1 MYELSRIRLYS
12 IGPAGARYADTVLD
26 LRGVGEPVPSPAPTQ
41 AEFFE
46 EEPVGPPR
54 RPAPAGVLFLENGG
68 GKSVLLKLIFSVML
82 PGHRNTLGGAS
93 SGVLRKFL
101 LADDC
106 GHVAL
111 EWQHTVTGETVV
123 VGKVSEWR
131 GRQVSND
138 PRKFAE
144 AWYSFRPGPGMSL
157 DSLPVAESAAVRP
170 TVEGASTARGRRR
183 TMKGFRDALT
193 EAGKAYPHLDV
204 VWVEIHERWNEHL
217 GELGLD
223 PELFRYQREMNA
235 DEGEAAGLFA
245 VKNDSDFTD
254 LLLRAVTDT
263 RDTDGLAD
271 LVHGFAHKLGRRA
284 ELTAERDFTAGSLDL
299 LQRIAD
305 AAERREQARGVHAG
319 AERRTRTLSR
329 RLSARGAEE
338 RARAAEL
345 AERVASAA
353 QAVTDAEGARGRSDL
368 VAAELA
374 YRHASLALAAAEKGA
389 AAQRRELNDART
401 LHSAWQA
408 AETVLRH
415 RAAADR
421 SARVAA
427 AIREAERDAAPALAA
442 RAKAAA
448 DLVRALHA
456 AAEDGERVANEEEER
471 SAALQET
478 GEAAHRDA
486 TSAAT
491 AAQRARS
498 DAEHLRQRLAEVE
511 QETAEAVRAG
521 WLDDSAPDADP
532 ARAALAASDA
542 EKTTVAA
549 FDEARETARRTADH
563 AKSAAA
569 VEARAELA
577 AARAVDAA
585 RATESAYEAERRA
598 AEALG
603 AEQRLIELLGLPQP
617 TAAVPAPRGAA
628 RPSAADSRAA
638 GGVTVRVPDAGG
650 RGMGRR
656 AARTLP
662 ADSGRDGWITVRVD
676 EEDADDIG
684 LSQLPAAFRA
694 APHAP
699 PTIPPDSEPAPHDH
713 DYAPED
719 PPTDT
724 RSRFEG
730 ENHAAPGPSAA
741 RPRGGGGAPG
751 SVVRSTDVPGMEGG
765 SAVVGDGFP
774 GTGPVSGDGVS
785 ASRVVG
791 GPCPGGAAAGGGE
804 GSGGM
809 SGSAACPRG
818 GGAVPGS
825 VTQLTDAVVGDAFS
839 GTGPVS
845 RGEVSA
851 SCAVGDPCPG
861 GAAAGGV
868 DPSAARPRGGGAA
881 SGSVVRSTDVVVG
894 LEGGSAVV
902 GDGFPGTGPVSRGE
916 VSASCA
922 VGDPCP
928 GGAAA
933 GGVEEGD
940 GVKGGGMSGPSAAR
954 PRGGGAAS
962 GSVVRSTDVVVGAE
976 GASAVAGDSLSATG
990 PVGEAGRARRVEG
1003 DAASVGD
1010 QCRGTGPVDEA
1021 GDTAR
1026 VDGGAEGARPARHGA
1041 ASAEVA
1047 EAGPGEAHR
1056 RRPLAAESRPAGWV
1070 TVRIDEAQDAASG
1083 GGGPRPEGHCGAA
1096 PAVAVDSHG
1105 DGGQAGTAAA
1115 TDTAVGHAAPS
1126 DDGPRSDGP
1135 RSDGPR
1141 GARVVA
1147 AESRPPG
1154 EVSARVGDVDGGQ
1167 GEPEA
1172 ADTGTRPANVTPADA
1187 DPVTPADADSGSAAD
1202 DSDCWSP
1209 EPGGEPDRERD
1220 RGRHPRPAPRAFADG
1235 PLTAEELD
1243 RNAEALRELLEESVA
1258 SAERQLFELRTAAAE
1273 DARILGALGD
1283 GGLLPPSPDV
1293 LAAVEYLGE
1302 HGIPALPG
1310 WRYLAQAVDPV
1321 DHAAVLAARPEL
1333 VDGVVITDPG
1343 THARAREVLGQ
1354 ASLLPRSAVAV
1365 GTSAALLAPTPAPGT
1380 EDSGVFLVPPNP
1392 AMHDERAADDE
1403 RRGLRARATERDEE
1417 IRALA
1422 ARLAGDRALSARLA
1436 SWRTGCPPGRL
1447 AELAAAAE
1455 TAREAADTAQRE
1467 LVEGRTARAEA
1478 DEAATEAA
1486 RVRDERQEAAQRAR
1500 RVADALAGLAYRLR
1514 ERATWQTRLRELAEE
1529 AAEYEERAA
1538 GCVDRARAADEDRRA
1553 AQRAADDAHRTARA
1567 LRAERAEIAGAPDDL
1582 GEVTE
1587 PPSASLPALREAY
1600 RAASQVYEKVGVGAD
1615 LRAEQARAE
1624 SDESAALASL
1634 DRLTNK
1640 VRTRAAQLL
1649 EGTDGADGPSR
1660 QAAAAR
1666 AESLV
1671 QMLESRASAAS
1682 EQLGRLRGEAERLA
1696 PADGDAHTELPEET
1710 VPADAEQAKE
1720 LLRTANGEL
1729 AARTDALDTAR
1740 TAHADL
1746 VRAHRAA
1753 EDAAGGFDET
1763 AALLRDLLRDGPGA
1777 EDDGER
1783 PEPYAGGL
1791 AEARQAAAESRRSLR
1806 GCAADL
1812 SAAESAVREASDVLV
1827 RHANSTRYEQVRT
1840 PARQQIRELPAAAL
1854 PEHAAAWA
1862 EAFAPRLRVLT
1873 DELEQLERNRDSIV
1887 DRLRGLV
1894 ESCLATLR
1902 SAQRLSRLPEGL
1914 GEWSG
1919 QEFLRIR
1926 FEDPDQ
1932 ASLTERLGEVIDE
1945 ATRSAVRK
1953 NSDLRRDGMSLL
1965 LRGVH
1970 AALLPRGVAVEILK
1984 PDAVLRAER
1993 VPVRQMGDVFSGGQ
2007 LLTAAIALYCTMA
2020 ALRSNDRGRDKHR
2033 HAGTL
2038 FLDNPIGRANA
2049 TYLLELQRAVADAL
2063 GVQLLYTTGLFD
2075 TTALAEFPLVIRLRN
2090 DADLRAG
2097 LKYIS
2102 VEEHL
2107 RPGLPV
2113 REPEEE
2119 QQVHGQITATRMYR
2133 RPEADADEPVE
2144 AADRP

>member
-1 MYELSRIRLYS
+1 MYELSRVRLYS

-144 AWYSFRPGPGMSL
+144 AWYSFRPGPGLSL

-170 TVEGASTARGRRR
+170 VVEGASTARGRRR
-183 TMKGFRDALT
+183 TMKGFRDAIT

-204 VWVEIHERWNEHL
+204 SWVEIHERWNEHL

-299 LQRIAD
+299 LSRIAD

-319 AERRTRTLSR
+319 AERRTRTLAR

-338 RARAAEL
+338 RERAAEL
-345 AERVASAA
+345 AQQVATAA
-353 QAVTDAEGARGRSDL
+353 HAVTEAEQARGRSSL

-389 AAQRRELNDART
+389 AAQRREVNDART

-456 AAEDGERVANEEEER
+456 AAQDGERLANEEEER
-471 SAALQET
+471 SAALQEA

-486 TSAAT
+486 TAAAT

-498 DAEHLRQRLAEVE
+498 EAEHLRQRLAEVE

-549 FDEARETARRTADH
+549 WDAAREAARRTADA
-563 AKSAAA
+563 AKAAA
-569 VEARAELA
+569 AEQSRAELA
-577 AARAVDAA
+577 AARAADAS
-585 RATESAYEAERRA
+585 RAAEAAYDAERRA
-598 AEALG
+598 AESLG
-603 AEQRLIELLGLPQP
+603 AEQRLVELLGLPS
-617 TAAVPAPRGAA
+617 AAPAAPSVPAPRAGRASAAEAGAPKRVTMRVDELDQDDTAQPATAPARPARTLGADAHPPGRVSARVDGHDPERATPAPAPSADGPGPSGDGTPADDCWDPELTEATDASDTPEPGSGSAASGRIAGATAREAAPSGAAGRAGEGDGARDAGAQSGAGRGSATGAAARPAGAASGGEGVTSGAA
-628 RPSAADSRAA
+628 RRAEGTDDGPGSATGATGRRAGRAA
-638 GGVTVRVPDAGG
+638 GGAAGED
-650 RGMGRR
+650 
-656 AARTLP
+656 AAR
-662 ADSGRDGWITVRVD
+662 R
-676 EEDADDIG
+676 
-684 LSQLPAAFRA
+684 
-694 APHAP
+694 
-699 PTIPPDSEPAPHDH
+699 
-713 DYAPED
+713 
-719 PPTDT
+719 
-724 RSRFEG
+724 
-730 ENHAAPGPSAA
+730 
-741 RPRGGGGAPG
+741 
-751 SVVRSTDVPGMEGG
+751 
-765 SAVVGDGFP
+765 
-774 GTGPVSGDGVS
+774 GTGT
-785 ASRVVG
+785 AR
-791 GPCPGGAAAGGGE
+791 AGGG
-804 GSGGM
+804 
-809 SGSAACPRG
+809 
-818 GGAVPGS
+818 
-825 VTQLTDAVVGDAFS
+825 
-839 GTGPVS
+839 
-845 RGEVSA
+845 
-851 SCAVGDPCPG
+851 
-861 GAAAGGV
+861 
-868 DPSAARPRGGGAA
+868 
-881 SGSVVRSTDVVVG
+881 
-894 LEGGSAVV
+894 
-902 GDGFPGTGPVSRGE
+902 
-916 VSASCA
+916 
-922 VGDPCP
+922 
-928 GGAAA
+928 
-933 GGVEEGD
+933 
-940 GVKGGGMSGPSAAR
+940 
-954 PRGGGAAS
+954 
-962 GSVVRSTDVVVGAE
+962 
-976 GASAVAGDSLSATG
+976 
-990 PVGEAGRARRVEG
+990 ARRVE
-1003 DAASVGD
+1003 
-1010 QCRGTGPVDEA
+1010 E
-1021 GDTAR
+1021 
-1026 VDGGAEGARPARHGA
+1026 
-1041 ASAEVA
+1041 
-1047 EAGPGEAHR
+1047 
-1056 RRPLAAESRPAGWV
+1056 
-1070 TVRIDEAQDAASG
+1070 
-1083 GGGPRPEGHCGAA
+1083 
-1096 PAVAVDSHG
+1096 
-1105 DGGQAGTAAA
+1105 
-1115 TDTAVGHAAPS
+1115 
-1126 DDGPRSDGP
+1126 
-1135 RSDGPR
+1135 
-1141 GARVVA
+1141 
-1147 AESRPPG
+1147 
-1154 EVSARVGDVDGGQ
+1154 
-1167 GEPEA
+1167 
-1172 ADTGTRPANVTPADA
+1172 
-1187 DPVTPADADSGSAAD
+1187 
-1202 DSDCWSP
+1202 
-1209 EPGGEPDRERD
+1209 
-1220 RGRHPRPAPRAFADG
+1220 G
-1235 PLTAEELD
+1235 PLSAEELD
-1243 RNAEALRELLEESVA
+1243 RNADALRELLEESVA
-1258 SAERQLFELRTAAAE
+1258 SAERQLFELRTAAA
-1273 DARILGALGD
+1273 DDSRILAALGD

-1333 VDGVVITDPG
+1333 VDGVVITDPD
-1343 THARAREVLGQ
+1343 THARAREVLSR

-1365 GTSAALLAPTPAPGT
+1365 GTAAALLAPTPPPGAS
-1380 EDSGVFLVPPNP
+1380 DSGVFLVPPNP

-1403 RRGLRARATERDEE
+1403 RRELRARATARDEE

-1422 ARLAGDRALSARLA
+1422 ARLAGDRALAARLA
-1436 SWRTGCPPGRL
+1436 AWRTSCPPGRL
-1447 AELAAAAE
+1447 AELAEEAE
-1455 TAREAADTAQRE
+1455 RAREAADAAQRE
-1467 LVEGRTARAEA
+1467 LAEARTARVEA
-1478 DEAATEAA
+1478 DEVAAEAA

-1500 RVADALAGLAYRLR
+1500 RAADALAGLAFRLR
-1514 ERATWQTRLRELAEE
+1514 ERAAWQTRLRELAEE

-1538 GCVDRARAADEDRRA
+1538 ACVDRARAADEDRRA

-1567 LRAERAEIAGAPDDL
+1567 LRAERAEIAGAPDDMAD
-1582 GEVTE
+1582 GA
-1587 PPSASLPALREAY
+1587 PPTASLPALREAY

-1624 SDESAALASL
+1624 SDESAALAAL

-1649 EGTDGADGPSR
+1649 DSTDGADGPSR

-1671 QMLESRASAAS
+1671 HMLEARASAAS

-1696 PADGDAHTELPEET
+1696 PADGDAHTELPEGMI
-1710 VPADAEQAKE
+1710 PQDAEQAKE
-1720 LLRTANGEL
+1720 LLRTANAEL
-1729 AARTDALDTAR
+1729 STRTDALETAR
-1740 TAHADL
+1740 TTHSEL
-1746 VRAHRAA
+1746 LRAHRAA
-1753 EDAAGGFDET
+1753 EDAAGGFEET
-1763 AALLRDLLRDGPGA
+1763 AALLRDLLRDHQDP
-1777 EDDGER
+1777 DGEER
-1783 PEPYAGGL
+1783 PDAYAGSL
-1791 AEARQAAAESRRSLR
+1791 AEARQAAAEARRSLR
-1806 GCAADL
+1806 ACAGDL
-1812 SAAESAVREASDVLV
+1812 SAAEGAVREASDVLV
-1827 RHANSTRYEQVRT
+1827 RHANATRYEQVRT
-1840 PARQQIRELPAAAL
+1840 PARQQIRELPASAL

-1873 DELEQLERNRDSIV
+1873 DELAQLERNRDSIV

-1894 ESCLATLR
+1894 ESSLATLR

-1932 ASLTERLGEVIDE
+1932 ATLTERLGEVIDE

-1970 AALLPRGVAVEILK
+1970 AALQPRGVAVEILK

-1993 VPVRQMGDVFSGGQ
+1993 VPVGQMGDVFSGGQ

-2020 ALRSNDRGRDKHR
+2020 ALRSNDRGRDRHR

-2107 RPGLPV
+2107 RPGLPE
-2113 REPEEE
+2113 RDPEDG
-2119 QQVHGQITATRMYR
+2119 QTHGQITATRMYR
-2133 RPEADADEPVE
+2133 RPDAPAPQEAQA
-2144 AADRP
+2144 

>member
-1 MYELSRIRLYS
+1 MYELSRVRLYS

-144 AWYSFRPGPGMSL
+144 AWYSFRPGPGLSL

-170 TVEGASTARGRRR
+170 VVEGASTARGRRR
-183 TMKGFRDALT
+183 TMKGFRDAIT

-204 VWVEIHERWNEHL
+204 SWVEIHERWNEHL

-299 LQRIAD
+299 LSRIAD

-319 AERRTRTLSR
+319 AERRTRTLAR

-338 RARAAEL
+338 RERAAEL
-345 AERVASAA
+345 AQQVATAA
-353 QAVTDAEGARGRSDL
+353 HAVTEAEQARGRSSL

-389 AAQRRELNDART
+389 AAQRREVNEART

-456 AAEDGERVANEEEER
+456 AAQDGERLANEEEER
-471 SAALQET
+471 SAALQEA

-486 TSAAT
+486 TAAAT

-498 DAEHLRQRLAEVE
+498 EAEHLRQRLAEVE

-549 FDEARETARRTADH
+549 WDAAREAARRTADA
-563 AKSAAA
+563 AKAAA
-569 VEARAELA
+569 AEQSRAELA
-577 AARAVDAA
+577 AARAADAS
-585 RATESAYEAERRA
+585 RAAEAAYDAERRA
-598 AEALG
+598 AESLG
-603 AEQRLIELLGLPQP
+603 AEQRLVELLGLPSATTP
-617 TAAVPAPRGAA
+617 SVPAPRAG
-628 RPSAADSRAA
+628 RPSAAEA
-638 GGVTVRVPDAGG
+638 GAPKRVT
-650 RGMGRR
+650 M
-656 AARTLP
+656 
-662 ADSGRDGWITVRVD
+662 RVD
-676 EEDADDIG
+676 ELDDDTAQPAPAPARPTRSLGAEAHPPGRVSAHVDDHDQQPAPATAAPTTDPQEAEQDDGTPADDCWDPELAEAADTTARETAPGDADG
-684 LSQLPAAFRA
+684 RA
-694 APHAP
+694 GEGDGSSDGARGAGGQSGSAHEHAG
-699 PTIPPDSEPAPHDH
+699 A
-713 DYAPED
+713 
-719 PPTDT
+719 
-724 RSRFEG
+724 
-730 ENHAAPGPSAA
+730 AA
-741 RPRGGGGAPG
+741 RPAGA
-751 SVVRSTDVPGMEGG
+751 
-765 SAVVGDGFP
+765 
-774 GTGPVSGDGVS
+774 
-785 ASRVVG
+785 ASG
-791 GPCPGGAAAGGGE
+791 GPALGAEAASGATVPGGAALRPEDLVGEDARPAEGMADGTARRAEAADVGRAGSAAGGAARRAGDGDGSADGARGAGGESGAAHGSVGAAVRPAGPASGGE
-804 GSGGM
+804 GATSGVARRAEGTEDGP
-809 SGSAACPRG
+809 GSATGAG
-818 GGAVPGS
+818 GRRAGRA
-825 VTQLTDAVVGDAFS
+825 T
-839 GTGPVS
+839 
-845 RGEVSA
+845 
-851 SCAVGDPCPG
+851 G
-861 GAAAGGV
+861 GAAGEE
-868 DPSAARPRGGGAA
+868 AARRG
-881 SGSVVRSTDVVVG
+881 
-894 LEGGSAVV
+894 
-902 GDGFPGTGPVSRGE
+902 
-916 VSASCA
+916 
-922 VGDPCP
+922 
-928 GGAAA
+928 A
-933 GGVEEGD
+933 G
-940 GVKGGGMSGPSAAR
+940 
-954 PRGGGAAS
+954 
-962 GSVVRSTDVVVGAE
+962 
-976 GASAVAGDSLSATG
+976 
-990 PVGEAGRARRVEG
+990 ARRVE
-1003 DAASVGD
+1003 
-1010 QCRGTGPVDEA
+1010 E
-1021 GDTAR
+1021 
-1026 VDGGAEGARPARHGA
+1026 
-1041 ASAEVA
+1041 
-1047 EAGPGEAHR
+1047 
-1056 RRPLAAESRPAGWV
+1056 
-1070 TVRIDEAQDAASG
+1070 
-1083 GGGPRPEGHCGAA
+1083 
-1096 PAVAVDSHG
+1096 
-1105 DGGQAGTAAA
+1105 
-1115 TDTAVGHAAPS
+1115 
-1126 DDGPRSDGP
+1126 
-1135 RSDGPR
+1135 
-1141 GARVVA
+1141 
-1147 AESRPPG
+1147 
-1154 EVSARVGDVDGGQ
+1154 
-1167 GEPEA
+1167 
-1172 ADTGTRPANVTPADA
+1172 
-1187 DPVTPADADSGSAAD
+1187 
-1202 DSDCWSP
+1202 
-1209 EPGGEPDRERD
+1209 
-1220 RGRHPRPAPRAFADG
+1220 G
-1235 PLTAEELD
+1235 PLSAEELD
-1243 RNAEALRELLEESVA
+1243 RNADALRELLEESVA
-1258 SAERQLFELRTAAAE
+1258 SAERQLFELRTAAA
-1273 DARILGALGD
+1273 DDSRILAALGD

-1333 VDGVVITDPG
+1333 VDGVVITDPD
-1343 THARAREVLGQ
+1343 THARAREVLGR

-1365 GTSAALLAPTPAPGT
+1365 GTAAALLAPTPPPGAS
-1380 EDSGVFLVPPNP
+1380 DSGVFLVPPNP

-1403 RRGLRARATERDEE
+1403 RRELRARATARDEE

-1422 ARLAGDRALSARLA
+1422 ARLAGDRALAARLA
-1436 SWRTGCPPGRL
+1436 AWRTGCPPGRL
-1447 AELAAAAE
+1447 AELAEEAE
-1455 TAREAADTAQRE
+1455 RAREAADAAQRE
-1467 LVEGRTARAEA
+1467 LAEARTARVEA
-1478 DEAATEAA
+1478 DEAAAEAA

-1500 RVADALAGLAYRLR
+1500 RAADALAGLAFRLR
-1514 ERATWQTRLRELAEE
+1514 ERAAWQTRLRELAEE

-1538 GCVDRARAADEDRRA
+1538 ACVDRARAADEDRRA

-1567 LRAERAEIAGAPDDL
+1567 LRAERAEIAGAPDDMAD
-1582 GEVTE
+1582 GA
-1587 PPSASLPALREAY
+1587 PPTASLPALREAY

-1624 SDESAALASL
+1624 SDESAALAAL

-1649 EGTDGADGPSR
+1649 DSTDGADGPSR

-1671 QMLESRASAAS
+1671 HMLEARASAAS

-1696 PADGDAHTELPEET
+1696 PADGDAHTELPEGM
-1710 VPADAEQAKE
+1710 VPQDAEQAKE
-1720 LLRTANGEL
+1720 LLRTANAEL
-1729 AARTDALDTAR
+1729 STRTDALETAR
-1740 TAHADL
+1740 TTHSEL
-1746 VRAHRAA
+1746 LRAHRAA
-1753 EDAAGGFDET
+1753 EDAAGGFEET
-1763 AALLRDLLRDGPGA
+1763 AALLRDLLRDHQEPTVDGA
-1777 EDDGER
+1777 GAR
-1783 PEPYAGGL
+1783 PDAYAGSL
-1791 AEARQAAAESRRSLR
+1791 AEARQAAAEARRSLR
-1806 GCAADL
+1806 ACAGDL
-1812 SAAESAVREASDVLV
+1812 SAAEGAVREASDVLV
-1827 RHANSTRYEQVRT
+1827 RHANATRYEQVRT
-1840 PARQQIRELPAAAL
+1840 PARQQIRELPASAL

-1873 DELEQLERNRDSIV
+1873 DELAQLERNRDSIV

-1894 ESCLATLR
+1894 ESSLATLR

-1932 ASLTERLGEVIDE
+1932 ATLTERLGEVIDE

-1970 AALLPRGVAVEILK
+1970 AALQPRGVAVEILK

-1993 VPVRQMGDVFSGGQ
+1993 VPVGQMGDVFSGGQ

-2020 ALRSNDRGRDKHR
+2020 ALRSNDRGRDRHR

-2107 RPGLPV
+2107 RPGLPE
-2113 REPEEE
+2113 RDPEDG
-2119 QQVHGQITATRMYR
+2119 QTHGQITATRMYR
-2133 RPEADADEPVE
+2133 RPDAPAPQEAQA
-2144 AADRP
+2144 

>member
-170 TVEGASTARGRRR
+170 AVEGASTARGRRR

-585 RATESAYEAERRA
+585 RATESAYDAERRA

-628 RPSAADSRAA
+628 RPSAANSRAA
-638 GGVTVRVPDAGG
+638 GGVTVRIPDAGG
-650 RGMGRR
+650 RGAGRR

-699 PTIPPDSEPAPHDH
+699 PTIPPDSESEPAPHDH

-724 RSRFEG
+724 RSRFEA
-730 ENHAAPGPSAA
+730 ENPAAPGPSAA
-741 RPRGGGGAPG
+741 RPRGGDVASG

-774 GTGPVSGDGVS
+774 GTGPVSGGGVS
-785 ASRVVG
+785 ASCV
-791 GPCPGGAAAGGGE
+791 
-804 GSGGM
+804 
-809 SGSAACPRG
+809 
-818 GGAVPGS
+818 
-825 VTQLTDAVVGDAFS
+825 
-839 GTGPVS
+839 
-845 RGEVSA
+845 
-851 SCAVGDPCPG
+851 VGDPCPG
-861 GAAAGGV
+861 GAAAGRVEEDSGAEAGGISG
-868 DPSAARPRGGGAA
+868 PSAAHLRGGDVA
-881 SGSVVRSTDVVVG
+881 SGSVVRSADVV
-894 LEGGSAVV
+894 A
-902 GDGFPGTGPVSRGE
+902 
-916 VSASCA
+916 
-922 VGDPCP
+922 
-928 GGAAA
+928 
-933 GGVEEGD
+933 
-940 GVKGGGMSGPSAAR
+940 
-954 PRGGGAAS
+954 
-962 GSVVRSTDVVVGAE
+962 GAE

-1056 RRPLAAESRPAGWV
+1056 RRPLAAESRPAGRV
-1070 TVRIDEAQDAASG
+1070 TVRIDQAQDAASG
-1083 GGGPRPEGHCGAA
+1083 GGGPRPEGRRGAV
-1096 PAVAVDSHG
+1096 PVLPVDSHR
-1105 DGGQAGTAAA
+1105 DGGQAGTEAA
-1115 TDTAVGHAAPS
+1115 TDTADVGHAAPS
-1126 DDGPRSDGP
+1126 GDGPRPDGPRPDGPRSDGL

-1141 GARVVA
+1141 RARVVA

-1172 ADTGTRPANVTPADA
+1172 ADSGTRPADVTPAN
-1187 DPVTPADADSGSAAD
+1187 VTPADADSGSADD

-1273 DARILGALGD
+1273 DSRILGALGD

-1682 EQLGRLRGEAERLA
+1682 EQLGRLRGETERLA
-1696 PADGDAHTELPEET
+1696 PADGDAHTELPEEM

-1945 ATRSAVRK
+1945 ATHSAVRK